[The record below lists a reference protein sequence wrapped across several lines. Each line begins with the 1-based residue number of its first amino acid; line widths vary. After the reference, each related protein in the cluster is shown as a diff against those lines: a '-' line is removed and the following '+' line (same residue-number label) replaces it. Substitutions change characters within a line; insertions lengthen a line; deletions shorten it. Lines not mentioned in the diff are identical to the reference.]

1 MVHLNYLFSF
11 FFFFLTSCENRDD
24 THVTVFHP
32 VKDNIAMPSHVK
44 RFSMRMF
51 TFTNN
56 NEVLRDQVIQA
67 I

>member
-1 MVHLNYLFSF
+1 MSLHGTFKKI
-11 FFFFLTSCENRDD
+11 FFLTSCENRDD

-56 NEVLRDQVIQA
+56 KVLRDQVIQA